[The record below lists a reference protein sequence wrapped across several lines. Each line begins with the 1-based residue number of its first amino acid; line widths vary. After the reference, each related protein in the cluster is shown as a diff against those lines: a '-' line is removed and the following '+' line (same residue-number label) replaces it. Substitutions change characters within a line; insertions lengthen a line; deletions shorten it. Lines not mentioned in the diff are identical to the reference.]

1 VAQLLPDGVQDVR
14 DLPHTIFE
22 AIRSALLIISF
33 DELPE
38 NERPPRRIWNDA
50 EQLNAFF
57 EQLRKH
63 RKQEA
68 GAGGGPGP
76 IEDPQENEAA
86 RLLIAE

>member
-1 VAQLLPDGVQDVR
+1 VTSVR
-14 DLPHTIFE
+14 RGASGSTT
-22 AIRSALLIISF
+22 R
-33 DELPE
+33 
-38 NERPPRRIWNDA
+38 
-50 EQLNAFF
+50 QLNAFF